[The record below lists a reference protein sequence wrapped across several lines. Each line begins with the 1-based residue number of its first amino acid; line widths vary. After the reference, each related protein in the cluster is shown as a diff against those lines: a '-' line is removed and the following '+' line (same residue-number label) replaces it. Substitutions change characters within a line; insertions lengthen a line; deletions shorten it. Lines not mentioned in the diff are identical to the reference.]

1 MLKVAMVSE
10 HASPLAILGGV
21 DAGGQNVHVA
31 ALAEAMARQ
40 GAEVV
45 VYTRRDDPAL
55 PRRVR
60 FVRNVTVEHVDAGP
74 PQFIEKDKLLPY
86 MPDFGEVLAERWKRW
101 RPDLVHAHFWM
112 SGLAALAAAAESETP
127 VVQTFHALGV
137 EKRRYQGAKD
147 TSPPSRLDHEARIA
161 RSASR
166 IVATATAEAF
176 ELMRMGSD
184 AGRISIVPCGVDL
197 NVFHPLG
204 EREERN
210 PRWRY
215 RIVSLGR
222 LVERKGVA
230 DVIEALAEL
239 PDAELVVAGGPDR
252 TELPHDAEAV
262 RLLEVAKRCR
272 VSDRV
277 DFRGRVSRQDV
288 PALLRSA
295 DAVVCYPW
303 YEPFGIV
310 PLEAM
315 ACAVPVICARV
326 GGLMDSVVDGVTG
339 LHVSPRAPGELAKA
353 LQRLLHDERL
363 RLSLGVAGARRAN
376 ERYGWARIASD
387 TLAVYSD
394 IRVERHFAYRAS

>member
-1 MLKVAMVSE
+1 MVSE

-45 VYTRRDDPAL
+45 VYTRRDDPKL

-74 PQFIEKDKLLPY
+74 PEVIEKDKLLPY
-86 MPDFGEVLAERWKRW
+86 MPAFAGVLAERWKRW
-101 RPDLVHAHFWM
+101 RPDVVHAHFWM
-112 SGLAALAAAAESETP
+112 SGLAATSAAHRHEIP

-137 EKRRYQGAKD
+137 EKRRHQGTKD
-147 TSPPSRLDHEARIA
+147 TSPPSRLDDERRIA
-161 RSASR
+161 QTVTR

-176 ELMRMGSD
+176 ELVRMGSD
-184 AGRISIVPCGVDL
+184 AAKISIVPCGVDL
-197 NVFHPLG
+197 SVFHPLG
-204 EREERN
+204 ECEPRN
-210 PRWRY
+210 PRFRR

-222 LVERKGVA
+222 LVERKGVGDA
-230 DVIEALAEL
+230 IEALVDL
-239 PDAELVVAGGPDR
+239 PDTELVIAGGPERARLKDD
-252 TELPHDAEAV
+252 PEAT
-262 RLLEVAKRCR
+262 RLRAIAQRLR
-272 VSDRV
+272 VEDRV
-277 DFRGRVSRQDV
+277 DFRGRVCRRDV

-315 ACAVPVICARV
+315 ACAVPVVVARV
-326 GGLMDSVVDGVTG
+326 GGLVDSVVDGVTG
-339 LHVSPRAPGELAKA
+339 VHVPPRTPYALARA
-353 LQRLLHDERL
+353 LRGLLDDERL
-363 RLSLGVAGARRAN
+363 RFSLGLAGARRAN

-394 IRVERHFAYRAS
+394 IRVERYFAYRAS